1 MRDST
6 YRMGVNFNYSYIIF
20 RAFRICMFTK
30 CVVFLCR
37 RKADDLS
44 REKSHFAVEANK
56 NKNIAAE
63 LENR

>member
-1 MRDST
+1 
-6 YRMGVNFNYSYIIF
+6 
-20 RAFRICMFTK
+20 MFTK